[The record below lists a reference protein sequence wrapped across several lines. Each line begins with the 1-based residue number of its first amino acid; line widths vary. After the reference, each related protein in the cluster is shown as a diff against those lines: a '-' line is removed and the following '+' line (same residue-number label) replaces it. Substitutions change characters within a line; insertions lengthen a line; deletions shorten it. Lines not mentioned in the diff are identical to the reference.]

1 MTGSSRLINKKKGGL
16 RQESLLEGDVSR
28 ASKGQVL
35 SFALPKRNGGAS
47 VSCFYTVKTF
57 AKFSDIVKGDGVKSI
72 DQLILNPKKSKGG
85 LRQEKEANRV
95 KSIVLP
101 SDDKFSS
108 MLVMI

>member
-1 MTGSSRLINKKKGGL
+1 M
-16 RQESLLEGDVSR
+16 RQMFGCLCDNFVTS
-28 ASKGQVL
+28 VL
-35 SFALPKRNGGAS
+35 SGIIF
-47 VSCFYTVKTF
+47 VKHQI
-57 AKFSDIVKGDGVKSI
+57 AVLSRGDGVKSI

-101 SDDKFSS
+101 SNDKFSS